1 MPAIRTNTSVKRVNT
16 YDFAMTSVT
25 PSCRAS
31 ASWPGFAYPV
41 MRMTGSARSV
51 SRIARNTSI
60 PLDRWQ
66 AKVKENGVRPVALEM
81 AQPFLT
87 GMGDGRLVA
96 LVGECARKQFGDQ
109 DVILDEKQLDWA
121 PSLPPA
127 DIP

>member
-1 MPAIRTNTSVKRVNT
+1 
-16 YDFAMTSVT
+16 
-25 PSCRAS
+25 
-31 ASWPGFAYPV
+31 
-41 MRMTGSARSV
+41 
-51 SRIARNTSI
+51 
-60 PLDRWQ
+60 
-66 AKVKENGVRPVALEM
+66 M

-87 GMGDGRLVA
+87 GVGDGRLVA